1 MFEDALN
8 ALNANLERELSNHFP
23 YVFVRPSTLGG
34 SDTVFIFLSLQPE
47 DEWANGYFENSKYG
61 WFAIQDGELELIG
74 EGLNAP
80 KFCKTNIK
88 DLVNKLIKWKEA
100 YT

>member
-23 YVFVRPSTLGG
+23 YVSVRLSTPGG
-34 SDTVFIFLSLQPE
+34 SDTVFIFLSLQPK
-47 DEWANGYFENSKYG
+47 DELVKGRFENSKYG
-61 WFAIQDGELELIG
+61 KFAIQDGKIELISK
-74 EGLNAP
+74 GLNAP
-80 KFCKTNIK
+80 NFRKTNIK

>member
-23 YVFVRPSTLGG
+23 CVFVRLSTLSG

-47 DEWANGYFENSKYG
+47 GDWPNGYFENSKYG
-61 WFAIQDGELELIG
+61 WFAIRDGEIRLFS

-80 KFCKTNIK
+80 KFRKTSIK

>member
-1 MFEDALN
+1 VFEDALN

-23 YVFVRPSTLGG
+23 YVSVRLYHPRSGA
-34 SDTVFIFLSLQPE
+34 VFITLSLQPE
-47 DEWANGYFENSKYG
+47 ADWPNGYFENSKYG
-61 WFAIQDGELELIG
+61 WFDIQDGEIELIS

-80 KFCKTNIK
+80 KFRKTNIE
-88 DLVNKLIKWKEA
+88 DLVNKLIEWKEA